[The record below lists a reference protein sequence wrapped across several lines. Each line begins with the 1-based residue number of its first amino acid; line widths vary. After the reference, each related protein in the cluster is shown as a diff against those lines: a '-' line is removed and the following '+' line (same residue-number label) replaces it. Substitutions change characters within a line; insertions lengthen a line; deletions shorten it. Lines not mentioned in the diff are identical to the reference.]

1 MSKSK
6 NKTKTAGAAA
16 VSDNPLVRTSTSNF
30 SRKNEDNPY
39 VNSNDIPKILTNQ
52 ITELLNKQKNN
63 PDVNLTDITKNLTN
77 QITEIL
83 NKQKNNPDI
92 NLNDITKNLTNQ
104 IVEILNKEKN
114 KPDVTLTDITKNI
127 LNKILELLS
136 TPIITSTATDIPKI
150 LTNQIIQIL
159 NNPEVIYDTKPEL
172 LTKDPT
178 HNLSMYIINKCYY
191 WIELTLQPIAS
202 TSGYFVKNAI
212 ITTTVPF
219 SLLFNDVTTV
229 LMAWIQSFSLANKI
243 RNMNIINIVLE
254 KPAPNFLSPYIENSE
269 AEIQN
274 IKDNLDYINLF
285 RIKIK
290 NSILVF
296 VNLIIANLREIN
308 DKNKQKNVTEFI
320 DALEN
325 TKEDKSNEVAKN
337 LFTTFSEVIFGY
349 KSIQKKEPKEVN
361 NKGGKLRLFLHSR
374 RSTTRRRRTI
384 RRRRSTTTRR
394 RSTIRRR
401 RRQRRQ

>member
-6 NKTKTAGAAA
+6 NKTKTAGAVA

-30 SRKNEDNPY
+30 SDINKNNTY
-39 VNSNDIPKILTNQ
+39 VNSTDTTKNVTNQ
-52 ITELLNKQKNN
+52 IVELLNKQKNN
-63 PDVNLTDITKNLTN
+63 PDINSPDITN
-77 QITEIL
+77 QIVEIL
-83 NKQKNNPDI
+83 NKQKNNPDV
-92 NLNDITKNLTNQ
+92 N
-104 IVEILNKEKN
+104 
-114 KPDVTLTDITKNI
+114 LTDITKNI

-136 TPIITSTATDIPKI
+136 TPSISSTTTDIPKI
-150 LTNQIIQIL
+150 LTNQIIEIL
-159 NNPEVIYDTKPEL
+159 NKPDLVYDVKPEL
-172 LTKDPT
+172 LKKYPT
-178 HNLSMYIINKCYY
+178 HNLSMYIIDKCYY
-191 WIELTLQPIAS
+191 WIETTLQPIAS

-229 LMAWIQSFSLANKI
+229 LMAWMQSFSLGNKI
-243 RNMNIINIVLE
+243 RNMNILNIVLE
-254 KPAPNFLSPYIENSE
+254 EPAPTFLSPYIENSE

-274 IKDNLDYINLF
+274 IKDKLDYINLF

-290 NSILVF
+290 NSILAI

-308 DKNKQKNVTEFI
+308 DKNKQNNVTEFI

-361 NKGGKLRLFLHSR
+361 NKGGKLRLFLHR
-374 RSTTRRRRTI
+374 RRRTTRGRQRRTTRGRRRRTTRRRK
-384 RRRRSTTTRR
+384 
-394 RSTIRRR
+394 
-401 RRQRRQ
+401 RQ